1 MNRKRIAIAVVAL
14 VVLVVGISVYAQ
26 VKRPYRN
33 GTVWSISF
41 IRMKPGMDTAYLDYV
56 AGQWKAEQEAQKKA
70 GNILSYKVLAVEGHT
85 SAEWNLMLMTES
97 KDLATLEATE
107 DKADNVAQKVVGN
120 DEKQRQGYREREAIR
135 EVVGT
140 RLAREIILEPK

>member
-1 MNRKRIAIAVVAL
+1 MNRKRIAAAAVAVAML
-14 VVLVVGISVYAQ
+14 VIGLSVYAQ
-26 VKRPYRN
+26 VKRPFRN
-33 GTVWSISF
+33 GSVWSISF
-41 IRMKPGMDTAYLDYV
+41 IRMKPGMDTAYLNYV
-56 AGQWKAEQEAQKKA
+56 ASQWKAEQEAQKKA

-85 SAEWNLMLMTES
+85 TAEWNLMLMTES
-97 KDLATLEATE
+97 KDLATLEASE
-107 DKADNVAQKVVGN
+107 DKADAVAQQVTGD

>member
-1 MNRKRIAIAVVAL
+1 MCAGLLI
-14 VVLVVGISVYAQ
+14 VGISVYAQ
-26 VKRPYRN
+26 VKRPYHN

-41 IRMKPGMDTAYLDYV
+41 IRMKPGMDTAYLNYV

-85 SAEWNLMLMTES
+85 SAEWNLMLMTEA
-97 KDLATLEATE
+97 KDLATMEATE
-107 DKADNVAQKVVGN
+107 DKADAVTQQVVGT
-120 DEKQRQGYREREAIR
+120 DEKQMQGYREREAIR